1 MAKVISALRSLQA
14 FGYLAR
20 RLLVGYGLRRQRFV
34 FFLQIG
40 AIALSS
46 GGALLILTLSQSFRS
61 VITERLYAY
70 FGGLWV
76 QYYAAEQEVYSRPI
90 DRHFLG
96 KLPTQVEAAIHLP
109 VLIEG
114 AEQRYEGVQL
124 LAVERSWW
132 ERTLWRALT
141 PPPEA
146 WEEESG
152 IILSRRL
159 AQQLGVSIGDRVT
172 VVWLAEPPRLRRLPV
187 LSLYDAQMEEID
199 RRVAFVPLALG
210 QRLLGWDSTQVQV
223 GHLFFTPN
231 KLQDEI
237 AEKAA
242 DVLPTLY
249 EIIPIENIFPDIFG
263 WLGLI
268 EQNVQVILGIVL
280 GLSFFAVTSG
290 FLVLQFSQRLRY
302 EVLWVLGATPRQ
314 LWHIALWQALFSIMI
329 GYLLGMLW
337 ASLLLWSQAQWGWFR
352 LDPESYLLAAV
363 PVQWDWRPY
372 VYVGGIGTLLAVLLS
387 GLIYSRRRT
396 LRLLAQAE

>member
-1 MAKVISALRSLQA
+1 MAKVIPTFRSLQA

-20 RLLVGYGLRRQRFV
+20 RLLIGYGLRRQRFI

-46 GGALLILTLSQSFRS
+46 GGALLILILSQSFRS

-76 QYYAAEQEVYSRPI
+76 QYYAAEQEVHARPI
-90 DRHFLG
+90 DRRFLE
-96 KLPTQVEAAIHLP
+96 KLPVHTEAAIHLP

-132 ERTLWRALT
+132 ERTLWRTLT
-141 PPPEA
+141 PPPKV

-152 IILSRRL
+152 IILSQRL
-159 AQQLGVSIGDRVT
+159 AQQLGVSIGDQVT

-187 LSLYDAQMEEID
+187 LSLYDAQMEELD

-223 GHLFFTPN
+223 GHLFFTRADQQEE
-231 KLQDEI
+231 L

-242 DVLPTLY
+242 EALPTLY
-249 EIIPIENIFPDIFG
+249 EVVPIENIFPDIFG

-302 EVLWVLGATPRQ
+302 EVLWVLGATPQQ
-314 LWHIALWQALFSIMI
+314 LWQIALWQALFSVMI

-337 ASLLLWSQAQWGWFR
+337 SSLLLWSQAQWGWFR
-352 LDPESYLLAAV
+352 LDPENYLLATV

-372 VYVGGIGTLLAVLLS
+372 MYVGAISVLLAVGLS
-387 GLIYSRRRT
+387 SLIYSRRRA
-396 LRLLAQAE
+396 LRLLTQAE